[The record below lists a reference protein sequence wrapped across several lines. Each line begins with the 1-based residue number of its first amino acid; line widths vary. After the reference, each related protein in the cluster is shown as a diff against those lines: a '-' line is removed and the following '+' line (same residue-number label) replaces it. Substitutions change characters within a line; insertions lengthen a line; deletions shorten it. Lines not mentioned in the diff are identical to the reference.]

1 MSTISPGMT
10 PSWCF
15 CNNEHPVEGQ
25 LQGTLVCP
33 MIQHIRIDWDPVW
46 FLQQSVED
54 QSQSS
59 KMIKVTILL
68 LICAPLLA
76 YAASSGKS
84 HKMMLFFHPGPEGNL
99 IISMIVQVRN
109 VERRHS
115 VQILTSSVM
124 KASGLSFDPNILSF
138 FIFTFSFALFNFKF
152 NFHFFLQLPAMARE
166 ERSRSPL
173 LLWVLHRRGG
183 GSIKGEEIH
192 IKMAENI
199 ANIANMCF
207 FQGGI
212 RFGVC
217 CEGLERVKRICVAK
231 S

>member
-1 MSTISPGMT
+1 MKESKCWRCMLFLLLIISHMCPGIIETRSNGYGMGQGVSKC
-10 PSWCF
+10 PQYLLEWLHHDFF

-46 FLQQSVED
+46 FLQHLVED

-76 YAASSGKS
+76 SAASSGKS
-84 HKMMLFFHPGPEGNL
+84 HKIMLFFHPGSTPNL
-99 IISMIVQVRN
+99 MMQVRN

-124 KASGLSFDPNILSF
+124 KASGLSFDFLSLF
-138 FIFTFSFALFNFKF
+138 LLFLSLFSISNST
-152 NFHFFLQLPAMARE
+152 FHFFAVASNGKGRKVQEPITALGPA
-166 ERSRSPL
+166 
-173 LLWVLHRRGG
+173 
-183 GSIKGEEIH
+183 
-192 IKMAENI
+192 
-199 ANIANMCF
+199 
-207 FQGGI
+207 
-212 RFGVC
+212 
-217 CEGLERVKRICVAK
+217 LERGKKHQRWGN
-231 S
+231 SYRNGG

>member
-1 MSTISPGMT
+1 
-10 PSWCF
+10 
-15 CNNEHPVEGQ
+15 
-25 LQGTLVCP
+25 

-46 FLQQSVED
+46 FLQHSVED

-84 HKMMLFFHPGPEGNL
+84 HKMMLFFHPGFTPEGNL

-124 KASGLSFDPNILSF
+124 KASGLSFDFLSIF
-138 FIFTFSFALFNFKF
+138 FYFFFRSFQFKIQLFPFYPVASNGKGRKVQEPITALGPASERGRKHQRWGNSYKNGGKYRKYCKYVFFSGWNSVWCL
-152 NFHFFLQLPAMARE
+152 LWGARE
-166 ERSRSPL
+166 
-173 LLWVLHRRGG
+173 
-183 GSIKGEEIH
+183 GEED
-192 IKMAENI
+192 
-199 ANIANMCF
+199 MCG
-207 FQGGI
+207 QI
-212 RFGVC
+212 
-217 CEGLERVKRICVAK
+217 LDSLPI
-231 S
+231 